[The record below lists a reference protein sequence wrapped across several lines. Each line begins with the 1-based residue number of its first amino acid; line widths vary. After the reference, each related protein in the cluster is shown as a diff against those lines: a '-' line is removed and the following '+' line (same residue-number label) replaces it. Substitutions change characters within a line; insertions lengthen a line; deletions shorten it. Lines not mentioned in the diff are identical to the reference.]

1 MAKPK
6 LLTVDDDPG
15 FRIFVREAAEDCGFD
30 IEAVA
35 TAMEF
40 KAALARGAFDGLVLD
55 LSMPETDG
63 VELLRWLADANA
75 RVPILVVSGFD
86 ERIREAALRLGE
98 ARGLVMAGVLEKPV
112 RAADLKAKLLQFK
125 SAPSAT

>member
-1 MAKPK
+1 MTKPK

-30 IEAVA
+30 VQAVA

-40 KAALARGAFDGLVLD
+40 KAALARGSFDGLVLD

-63 VELLRWLADANA
+63 VELLRDLGDMKT
-75 RVPILVVSGFD
+75 RTPILVVSGFD
-86 ERIREAALRLGE
+86 DRIRQAALRLGE
-98 ARGLVMAGVLEKPV
+98 ARGLVMTGVLAKPV
-112 RAADLKAKLLQFK
+112 RAAEFKAKLMQLAA
-125 SAPSAT
+125 APKAE